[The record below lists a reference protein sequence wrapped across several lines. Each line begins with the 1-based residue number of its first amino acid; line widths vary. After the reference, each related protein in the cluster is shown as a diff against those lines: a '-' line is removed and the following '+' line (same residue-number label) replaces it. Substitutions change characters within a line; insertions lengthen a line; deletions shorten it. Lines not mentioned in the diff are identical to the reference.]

1 MWSSST
7 LICFEVPLK
16 PYKILQFIRL
26 QKLHNFSVLCNFQ
39 NKDISA
45 SQIRTLLVDRLFKKN
60 KIITCK
66 TSEDFQFSILKVI
79 KSQFSNYVIVI
90 F

>member
-45 SQIRTLLVDRLFKKN
+45 SQIRTLLVDRLFKKTKLSRAKRA
-60 KIITCK
+60 KI
-66 TSEDFQFSILKVI
+66 FN
-79 KSQFSNYVIVI
+79 SQF
-90 F
+90 